1 MFGRH
6 KESYSDW
13 LKAEFG
19 GMIDDL
25 DLQPTQKRFI
35 RSRWLD
41 QLAWYEAKANGART
55 RYYALRLTTVVGA
68 VLVPAL
74 VTVNTTV
81 SSLDVAARVA
91 TWIVSL
97 VVAVSAAV
105 EQFFRFGERWR
116 HYRQAAELLKAE
128 GWLFLQLGGA
138 YGLNGATHDKIYA
151 AFATRVEEL
160 IKSDVDVYL
169 TQVAIEREKKE
180 EEAAKTG

>member
-1 MFGRH
+1 MFRRR
-6 KESYSDW
+6 KETYSDW

-19 GMIDDL
+19 GLIDEL
-25 DLQPTQKRFI
+25 DLQPAQKRFL

-41 QLAWYEAKANGART
+41 QVTWLEEKANGARQ

-74 VTVNTTV
+74 VTVNTTT

-97 VVAVSAAV
+97 VVAISAAV

-116 HYRQAAELLKAE
+116 HYRQSAELLKAE

-138 YGLNGATHDKIYA
+138 YGLNGATHDRIYP

-160 IKSDVDVYL
+160 IKSDVDVYV
-169 TQVAIEREKKE
+169 TKVAVERERKD
-180 EEAAKTG
+180 EAQA

>member
-1 MFGRH
+1 MFRP
-6 KESYSDW
+6 KRESYSDW

-19 GMIDDL
+19 GLIDDL
-25 DLQPTQKRFI
+25 DLQPTQKRFL

-41 QLAWYEAKANGART
+41 QVAWLEDKANAARKS
-55 RYYALRLTTVVGA
+55 YYALRLTTVVGA

-74 VTVNTTV
+74 VTVNTAT

-91 TWIVSL
+91 TWLVSL

-105 EQFFRFGERWR
+105 EQFFHYGERWR
-116 HYRQAAELLKAE
+116 HYRQTAERLKAE

-138 YGLNGATHDKIYA
+138 YGVDGATHDEIYP

-169 TQVAIEREKKE
+169 TEVAFERSKKE
-180 EEAAKTG
+180 EAAPTG